1 LAILH
6 LRELVGRS
14 EVLVCAWRLG
24 VHPSDCAGYTF
35 DSEPSRPG
43 LVGLKL
49 YTALPE
55 EDLKLQIPRL
65 ESCEHALVVQVV
77 VTPDE
82 WRNVRV
88 TLDRALQPCR
98 HRGIGSP
105 PFWHFGR
112 RWCWLLSGRRHSWR
126 WRYCRL
132 LATDAT
138 RCAVCL
144 LLMSICVLLE
154 PACAP
159 PASRMAI
166 SPGLAL
172 RIHTAHSAAVTGT
185 RGLKAAFDKIGAMI
199 ILSIQECLWL
209 VTTHTVAR
217 FARRWRRRNRC
228 HLLVL
233 GLDQCPRTGAQSC
246 WQIRNQCWTLST
258 GTQEVRHAIS
268 LGQVGSSDT
277 AGVEAFR
284 LSRGVFH
291 FDFHVLD
298 HLLSIVSCAGNWS
311 KLHSDRVLPVGAE
324 APGFGR
330 SCHQQ
335 LSLSHTPIAWLPC

>member
-1 LAILH
+1 
-6 LRELVGRS
+6 
-14 EVLVCAWRLG
+14 
-24 VHPSDCAGYTF
+24 
-35 DSEPSRPG
+35 
-43 LVGLKL
+43 
-49 YTALPE
+49 
-55 EDLKLQIPRL
+55 
-65 ESCEHALVVQVV
+65 
-77 VTPDE
+77 
-82 WRNVRV
+82 
-88 TLDRALQPCR
+88 
-98 HRGIGSP
+98 
-105 PFWHFGR
+105 
-112 RWCWLLSGRRHSWR
+112 
-126 WRYCRL
+126 
-132 LATDAT
+132 
-138 RCAVCL
+138 
-144 LLMSICVLLE
+144 
-154 PACAP
+154 
-159 PASRMAI
+159 MAI
-166 SPGLAL
+166 SPVLAL

-199 ILSIQECLWL
+199 ILSLQEGLWL

-217 FARRWRRRNRC
+217 FARRWRRRYCRLLLATDATRCAVCLLLMSIRVLLEPACAPPASRMAISPVLALRIHTAHSAAVTGTRGLKAAFDKIGAMRILAIQECLWLLATHTVARFASRWRRCNWC
-228 HLLVL
+228 HLLLLWRRRNWCHLLLL
-233 GLDQCPRTGAQSC
+233 GLDLRPRTGAQSC
-246 WQIRNQCWTLST
+246 WQIRNQCWTLSA

-284 LSRGVFH
+284 LSCGVLH